1 MKKLI
6 FIFIITTLI
15 FSCTTRKVEK
25 ENEKIVYVDKIK
37 RDSIFINKEV
47 LKTDTL
53 YNEILVDCDSTSFS
67 QNFGDSKSNIKIIKE
82 KGKVLIKY
90 VKSPSETIYKNVY
103 VEKEE
108 KKDSIISEKNTKI
121 IKENRT
127 SFLDSVLKNIYK
139 IGFFITLILW
149 VFGITPKF
157 IINKILG
164 YGIFK

>member
-6 FIFIITTLI
+6 TIFLIIFLT

-53 YNEILVDCDSTSFS
+53 YNEIMVDCDSTKLS
-67 QNFGDSKSNIKIIKE
+67 QSFGDSKSNIRIVKE
-82 KGKVLIKY
+82 NGKVLIKY
-90 VKSPSETIYKNVY
+90 VKTPSETVYEKIY

-108 KKDSIISEKNTKI
+108 KKDSVVLDKSTKV
-121 IKENRT
+121 IKENKT
-127 SFLDSVLKNIYK
+127 TFLENVMNNIYK
-139 IGFFITLILW
+139 IGFFVTFILW
-149 VFGITPKF
+149 IFGITPKF
-157 IINKILG
+157 IIGKIL
-164 YGIFK
+164 

>member
-6 FIFIITTLI
+6 TIFLIIFLT

-67 QNFGDSKSNIKIIKE
+67 QNFGDSKSNIKIVKE

-90 VKSPSETIYKNVY
+90 VKTPSETVYEKIY

-108 KKDSIISEKNTKI
+108 KKDSVVLDKSTKV
-121 IKENRT
+121 IKENKT
-127 SFLDSVLKNIYK
+127 TFLENVMNNIYK
-139 IGFFITLILW
+139 IGFFVTFILW
-149 VFGITPKF
+149 IFGITPKF
-157 IINKILG
+157 IIGKIL
-164 YGIFK
+164 

>member
-6 FIFIITTLI
+6 VLVLITIFA
-15 FSCTTRKVEK
+15 FSCTTRKVDKVE
-25 ENEKIVYVDKIK
+25 EKIVYVDKVK
-37 RDSIFINKEV
+37 KDSIFINKEII
-47 LKTDTL
+47 KTDTIF
-53 YNEILVDCDSTSFS
+53 NEILVDCDSTSFS
-67 QNFGDSKSNIKIIKE
+67 QKFGDSSSNIKIVKE

-108 KKDSIISEKNTKI
+108 KKDSVISEKNTKI
-121 IKENRT
+121 IKENRI

-157 IINKILG
+157 IIGKIL
-164 YGIFK
+164 